1 MASTLSLMIASG
13 DEHFRE
19 QVRDSLLN
27 IPDIKAAAEFPEVS
41 ANLYVRVLQELE
53 RNPGSG
59 LVIDLSLDTEAAFK
73 SLERVKQA
81 IPDLYVIASHFLADG
96 ETVIQAMRAGA
107 NEFLLQP
114 LKRVEFRDAMSRFER
129 APRHTG
135 TAAESKLGKIYTFLG
150 AKGGVGTTALAVNF
164 VSILAQRKQAA
175 VALDLDWVA
184 NDVAMQLGAAPQYT
198 LLEVADNLAK
208 LDQALFEGFI
218 TRDPLG
224 FYLVGPPDSL
234 ENRNYMS
241 ENMFREFATF
251 LIEKYDSV
259 VIDGGKNINDEV
271 VMTACSIS
279 SAILLVLN
287 QDFPSV
293 RNAQR
298 YITALAR
305 IGVNL
310 DQIKLIVNHYNKK
323 SGPQHAS
330 LEQIQQTLNMP
341 VFYGIPTSP
350 AMLAA
355 VNRARP
361 AVADRQSAGDIDK
374 LLRAFV
380 DKTTGAKLA
389 ATAKV

>member
-1 MASTLSLMIASG
+1 MIASG

-27 IPDIKAAAEFPEVS
+27 IPDVKAAAEFPEVS

-53 RNPGSG
+53 RNPTAG
-59 LVIDLSLDTEAAFK
+59 LLIDLSLDTEAAFK

-81 IPDLYVIASHFLADG
+81 IPDLYVIASHFMADG

-129 APRHTG
+129 APRHTVG
-135 TAAESKLGKIYTFLG
+135 SAVSKLGKIYTFLG
-150 AKGGVGTTALAVNF
+150 AKGGVGTTTLAVNF
-164 VSILAQRKQAA
+164 VSVLAQRKQAA

-184 NDVAMQLGAAPQYT
+184 NDVAMQLGANPQYT
-198 LLEVADNLAK
+198 LLEVADNLNK
-208 LDQALFEGFI
+208 LDQALFEGFV
-218 TRDPLG
+218 TRDSLG

-234 ENRNYMS
+234 ENRNYLS

-271 VMTACSIS
+271 VMAACSIS
-279 SAILLVLN
+279 SAILLIVN

-305 IGVNL
+305 IGVNQ
-310 DQIKLIVNHYNKK
+310 DQIKIVVNHYNKK

-330 LEQIQQTLNMP
+330 LEQIQQTLNLP

-350 AMLAA
+350 AMLAS
-355 VNRARP
+355 VNKARP
-361 AVADRQSAGDIDK
+361 AVADRQSAGEIDK
-374 LLRAFV
+374 VLRAFV

-389 ATAKV
+389 AAKA